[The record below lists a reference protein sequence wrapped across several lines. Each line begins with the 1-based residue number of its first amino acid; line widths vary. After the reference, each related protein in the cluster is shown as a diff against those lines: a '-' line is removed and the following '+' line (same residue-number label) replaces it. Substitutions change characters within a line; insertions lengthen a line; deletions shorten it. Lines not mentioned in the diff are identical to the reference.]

1 MKTISII
8 EKLEKNHT
16 ASRKEL
22 VFLLDGI
29 TADER
34 EILRKAAQKRALE
47 SFGNRVYIRGLIEIS
62 SVCKNDCLYCGL
74 RRSNPNAVRY
84 RLTPVEVSSGKD
96 WDRIAIVLN
105 SDEGIPLSE
114 SELDLLAAAGDPF
127 FSPTALGNREN
138 SR

>member
-16 ASRKEL
+16 ASREEL

-84 RLTPVEVSSGKD
+84 RLTREQILSCCQLALTGYLKHWGRVFWTILPVFLLDGKY
-96 WDRIAIVLN
+96 ICLN
-105 SDEGIPLSE
+105 CI
-114 SELDLLAAAGDPF
+114 
-127 FSPTALGNREN
+127 
-138 SR
+138 